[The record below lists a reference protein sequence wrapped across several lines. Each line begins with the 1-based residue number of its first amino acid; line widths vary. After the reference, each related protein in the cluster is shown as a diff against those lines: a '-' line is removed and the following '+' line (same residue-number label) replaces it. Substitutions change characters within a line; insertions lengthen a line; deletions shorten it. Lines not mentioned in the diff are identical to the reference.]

1 MSEVDPNSH
10 EYLDGYYRLRERRTF
25 FIDGLRAL
33 IGASR
38 QAGKI
43 NELQHDAY
51 LQVLDNWISPPGGR
65 EYFAVPSYTVP
76 LAIQVLAASFGLP
89 TPHELAGEE

>member
-38 QAGKI
+38 QTGKI

-51 LQVLDNWISPPGGR
+51 LQVIENWLSPPDP
-65 EYFAVPSYTVP
+65 EYVEYPAQTVP
-76 LAIQVLAASFGLP
+76 LAIQMLAASFGLP
-89 TPHELAGEE
+89 TPHDLAGEE